1 MKKLLLSTLLLSVI
15 AFSGNAQQTMD
26 YLDTS
31 SSGALYKKQCA
42 QTKRFKNRRIKYLV
56 DDF

>member
-26 YLDTS
+26 WTPAHS
-31 SSGALYKKQCA
+31 ELYTETMC
-42 QTKRFKNRRIKYLV
+42 
-56 DDF
+56 

>member
-26 YLDTS
+26 YLDWLLWSFIQNNVNNKNVLKIEGS
-31 SSGALYKKQCA
+31 S
-42 QTKRFKNRRIKYLV
+42 T
-56 DDF
+56 

>member
-31 SSGALYKKQCA
+31 LELLYKQCNAKQ
-42 QTKRFKNRRIKYLV
+42 
-56 DDF
+56 